1 MKGSGGRVSMTRPVL
16 TRGLSVS
23 KVSQIG
29 MPKQPNPESAVQSG
43 AFKAFIAEKGL
54 RATRQR
60 MAVFEAARS
69 IQGHYTAEDLLKKAR
84 SLDRSVSRAT
94 IYRALPLLV
103 GSNVIREM
111 DVGRDQKY
119 YLAEAGSAT
128 FRAQLICENCD
139 SIVEVDAPFMEWYG
153 KAVAAK
159 HGMRPLSQKLQVT
172 AACLNDRCPRRK
184 PARS

>member
-1 MKGSGGRVSMTRPVL
+1 MAKPLASES
-16 TRGLSVS
+16 
-23 KVSQIG
+23 
-29 MPKQPNPESAVQSG
+29 PEQSG
-43 AFKAFIAEKGL
+43 AFRTFIAQQGL

-60 MAVFEAARS
+60 MAVFEGART

-94 IYRALPLLV
+94 IYRAIPLLI
-103 GSNVIREM
+103 GSSVIREV
-111 DVGRDQKY
+111 DVGRDHKY

-172 AACLNDRCPRRK
+172 ASCLNERCPRRK
-184 PARS
+184 PARP